1 MLRPSNRQRRIAGRN
16 FVRENTVKSIRNIG
30 GGARIPGDVVAKGQ
44 AQAGRDSLVGELPY
58 GPLV

>member
-1 MLRPSNRQRRIAGRN
+1 M
-16 FVRENTVKSIRNIG
+16 RENTVKSNRNIG